1 MQIEP
6 AEVALSPAD
15 EAALAA
21 HRRRGLVFLG
31 AACAAAG
38 CTMAL
43 QMGLNSNF
51 VGQEMGLS
59 GQQQGV
65 LEAFRESC
73 GILALGILA
82 LLTWL
87 AEPLIAAAML
97 VLLGAGLGSY
107 AYVQDYTWLILA
119 SLVWSQGLHVWM
131 PLPNSMTLA
140 LAEPGRAGHRLGQMQ
155 AAGNVGSAVGLTA
168 ALALVLSGA
177 SAIRPLYLAAGG
189 AAVVAS
195 LACLGIPRQMKAA
208 RPRLVFRRE
217 YSLYYLLCFLEG
229 WRKQICI
236 AFAGFLLVQ
245 RYKTELWVMLSLW
258 IVIQA
263 LGWFIAPRVGRWI
276 DRVGEKRALV
286 FYYSSLTVFFV
297 SYALIESRYVLWA
310 LFIIDNVFFVF
321 TLALTTYVNRIAP
334 KEEHTPTLSMGVAM
348 NHIASVAMPLI
359 GGLLWA
365 RFGYQWAF
373 LTGIGAAALSILVAQ
388 KLPSRGAASAA
399 AAPPAVR
406 PAMVPDEE

>member
-1 MQIEP
+1 MQIDTQASTVSQ
-6 AEVALSPAD
+6 AESD
-15 EAALAA
+15 ALAA
-21 HRRRGLVFLG
+21 HRQRGLFFLG

-51 VGQEMGLS
+51 VAQEMGLS
-59 GQQQGV
+59 GQQQGY

-73 GILALGILA
+73 GILALGVLA

-97 VLLGAGLGSY
+97 VLLGIGLGSY
-107 AYVQDYTWLILA
+107 SYVRDLPWLIVA

-140 LAEPGRAGHRLGQMQ
+140 LAEPGRAGYRLGQMQ
-155 AAGNVGSAVGLTA
+155 AAGNIGSGVGL
-168 ALALVLSGA
+168 ALALTLVLSGA
-177 SAIRPLYLAAGG
+177 ASIRPLYLVAGG
-189 AAVVAS
+189 AAVVAGM
-195 LACLGIPRQMKAA
+195 ACLGIPRAMKAD
-208 RPRLVFRRE
+208 RPRLVFRWR
-217 YSLYYLLCFLEG
+217 YRLYYLLCLLEG

-245 RYKTELWVMLSLW
+245 KYKTELWVMLSLA
-258 IVIQA
+258 ILIQI

-276 DRVGEKRALV
+276 DRVGEQRALV
-286 FYYSSLTVFFV
+286 FYYASLTVFFV
-297 SYALIESRYVLWA
+297 CYAMLESRYLLWA

-321 TLALTTYVNRIAP
+321 TMALTTYVNRIAP
-334 KEEHTPTLSMGVAM
+334 REEHTPTLSMGVAM

-359 GGLLWA
+359 GGMLWT

-373 LTGIGAAALSILVAQ
+373 LTGVGTAALSIVVALR
-388 KLPSRGAASAA
+388 LPSAPSTVPSEPALK
-399 AAPPAVR
+399 PPAIV
-406 PAMVPDEE
+406 PADE